1 MVPTSTLALPVTKQR
16 LTAPPLTYQQ
26 LDILHCLR
34 GFCAL
39 YVVVFHAKFI
49 LWAGGRQYMIDHPRI
64 TWGIVDYAA
73 FALDLLSGAG
83 YEMVIFFFV
92 LSGFFIRYAQHKKHR
107 KPGEFY
113 QNRLVRIYPPFLVSL
128 LLAAVALTVVA
139 TQVPQALDA
148 SVGRELNTTLA
159 AAWAELHNLNILGA
173 LRAVCFLHLD
183 QHYLGD
189 NVVYWS
195 LLPEALFY
203 LLVPLALW
211 RIRWYYLGSALL
223 YIAGIYCDLKG
234 LPMSS
239 LTHYLLSYNAYFAA
253 GIGLYDAVVCT
264 NWLAYVR
271 RLPKWTVLG
280 ALIVLLL
287 LLVEVSLLKIKI
299 IPTLLAGVLAI
310 VAVSVLL
317 AGYVSPQN
325 WLVRLLHK
333 IGEFSFSLYLYHYPL
348 LLLLYAGLVS
358 YTGKLIIYQR
368 IYWLAI
374 PVVTA
379 ICYGLYLVT
388 ERRSVRYFRK

>member
-1 MVPTSTLALPVTKQR
+1 MVPTSTISLPVAKQQ
-16 LTAPPLTYQQ
+16 LTAAPLTYQQ

-49 LWAGGRQYMIDHPRI
+49 LWAGGRQYLVAHPRP
-64 TWGIVDYAA
+64 TWGVVDYAA

-107 KPGEFY
+107 KAGDFY
-113 QNRLVRIYPPFLVSL
+113 KNRLVRIYPPFLVSL
-128 LLAAVALTVVA
+128 CLAALALMVVA

-148 SVGRELNTTLA
+148 SVGRELNATLA
-159 AAWAELHNLNILGA
+159 TAWSELCNLNVLEA
-173 LRAVCFLHLD
+173 LRAVLFLHLD

-203 LLVPLALW
+203 FLVPLALW
-211 RIRWYYLGSALL
+211 QIRWYYLGSALL
-223 YIAGIYCDLKG
+223 FALGIYFELRG

-239 LTHYLLSYNAYFAA
+239 IAHYLLSYNAYFAA
-253 GIGLYDAVVCT
+253 GMGLYDAVVCT
-264 NWLAYVR
+264 NWLTQVR

-280 ALIVLLL
+280 GLLVLMLLL
-287 LLVEVSLLKIKI
+287 IEVSLLKIKI
-299 IPTLLAGVLAI
+299 LPTLLAGVLAI
-310 VAVSVLL
+310 IAVSVLL

-333 IGEFSFSLYLYHYPL
+333 VGEFSFSLYLYHYPL

-358 YTGKLIIYQR
+358 YTGKLFIYQR

-374 PVVTA
+374 PLVTI

-388 ERRSVRYFRK
+388 ERRSVQYFRK